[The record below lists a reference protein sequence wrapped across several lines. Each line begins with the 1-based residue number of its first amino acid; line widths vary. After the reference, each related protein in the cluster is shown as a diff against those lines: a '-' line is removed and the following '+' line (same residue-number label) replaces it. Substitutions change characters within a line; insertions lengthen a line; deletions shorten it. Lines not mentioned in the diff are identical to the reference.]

1 MKILITGGNGFIGY
15 NLAQTLKLNHD
26 VTVLDRN
33 FTKDFSNI
41 RTIKLDMTNLDDLK
55 TISLDYDCIF
65 HFACILGVKNF
76 TSYQSEAFST
86 DTKISENFLEVLKSQ
101 NYKGRIY
108 FASTSEVY
116 GNCDNEN
123 FYSIL
128 KGPRGLY
135 SLDKLMFEMKCR
147 NLGLKITSLRFFN
160 IVGKG
165 QSSSEGHVIPTFI
178 ENIKNDKP
186 IKLDREG
193 SDIRCFCDIRDCVSQ
208 IVQILENTKHNDY
221 YDHYD
226 IGNTKP
232 IRIKD
237 LLSLIETK
245 LKKKAIKEKGNQNKA
260 ISFRQPKNN
269 FKCKYNIEDTL
280 DSIIFG

>member
-33 FTKDFSNI
+33 LTKDFSNI

-55 TISLDYDCIF
+55 TVSLDYDCIF

-76 TSYQSEAFST
+76 TSYQSEAFKT
-86 DTKISENFLEVLKSQ
+86 DNKISENFLEVLKSQ

-186 IKLDREG
+186 IKLDRKG
-193 SDIRCFCDIRDCVSQ
+193 SDVRCFCDIRDCVSQ
-208 IVQILENTKHNDY
+208 ILEVMKNPLDS
-221 YDHYD
+221 YD
-226 IGNTKP
+226 IGNASA
-232 IRIKD
+232 ISILE
-237 LLSLIETK
+237 LLELIESTLGK
-245 LKKKAIKEKGNQNKA
+245 YAIIEKGSQEKAIQ
-260 ISFRQPKNN
+260 FRMPKNN
-269 FKCKYNIEDTL
+269 FKCKYNIKDTL
-280 DSIIFG
+280 NSILGK

>member
-15 NLAQTLKLNHD
+15 SLANTLKLNHD
-26 VTVLDRN
+26 VTVLDKE
-33 FTKDFSNI
+33 FTKDFKNI

-55 TISLDYDCIF
+55 TVSLDYDCIF
-65 HFACILGVKNF
+65 HFAYVLGVKNF
-76 TSYQSEAFST
+76 TSYQSEAFKT
-86 DTKISENFLEVLKSQ
+86 DNKISENFLEVLKSQ
-101 NYKGRIY
+101 NYKGKIF
-108 FASTSEVY
+108 FAGTSEVY
-116 GNCDNEN
+116 GNCEDEN
-123 FYSIL
+123 FYCIL
-128 KGPRGLY
+128 RGPRGLY

-147 NLGLKITSLRFFN
+147 NLGLDIVSLRFFN

-165 QSSSEGHVIPTFI
+165 QLSSEGHVIPTFI
-178 ENIKNDKP
+178 ENIKSDKP
-186 IKLDREG
+186 IKLDRDGE
-193 SDIRCFCDIRDCVSQ
+193 DVRCFCDIRDCVSQ
-208 IVQILENTKHNDY
+208 IVQILENPKHNDY

-269 FKCKYNIEDTL
+269 FKCKYNIEDIL